1 MMIGVN
7 SLIMTVLVV
16 GLVIGLLLLL
26 AALDSRRIAKKM
38 YKDLD
43 NAYELRML
51 RAEYIDSK
59 EKGE

>member
-1 MMIGVN
+1 MIGVN
-7 SLIMTVLVV
+7 SLIMTLLVV

>member
-7 SLIMTVLVV
+7 SLIMTLLVV

-38 YKDLD
+38 YRDLED
-43 NAYELRML
+43 GYELRRL
-51 RAEYIDSK
+51 RAEYIENK
-59 EKGE
+59 EKGK